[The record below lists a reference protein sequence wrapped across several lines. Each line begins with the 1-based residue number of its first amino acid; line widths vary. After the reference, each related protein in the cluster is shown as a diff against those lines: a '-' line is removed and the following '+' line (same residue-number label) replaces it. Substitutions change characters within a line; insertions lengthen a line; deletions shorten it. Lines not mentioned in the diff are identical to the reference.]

1 MDSASD
7 QKNLGNVIGGHK
19 ANLHNPSN
27 ISSYLTIHTSEE
39 AKQHSREVLDGLG
52 LETGTYTSGP
62 GDADVNIGAKNPG
75 NVAGGYKARDIL
87 LTHDTSTLHNPNVS
101 EEAKERAQEKLE
113 KLEKM
118 GAE

>member
-19 ANLHNPSN
+19 ANLHNPN
-27 ISSYLTIHTSEE
+27 TSEE
-39 AKQHSREVLDGLG
+39 AKQHSREVLEELG
-52 LETGTYTSGP
+52 LETGSYTSGP
-62 GDADVNIGAKNPG
+62 SSADVNIVGKNPG
-75 NVAGGYKARDIL
+75 NVAGGYKA
-87 LTHDTSTLHNPNVS
+87 TLHNPNVS